1 LRLKNYRRLWPKAET
16 AIFMPLSTEQSK
28 MQRRRF
34 CGTALGV
41 IIAGLS
47 ARAWAKSPPSRA
59 LALKARAIEAAL
71 ASIEKGVDG
80 RLGVAIHD
88 LQSGLQTGHRSSER
102 FPMCSTFKLML
113 AASVLARVD
122 SRQENLERRI
132 VFGEDRLDRYAPVTG
147 RHVGAPGMTVAELCD
162 AAVTMSDNTAANVL
176 LDTIGGPPGLTA
188 FMRRLGDTVTRLDR
202 TEPTLNT
209 AIPGDLRDTT
219 TPIAMLG
226 SMRNV
231 LLDDALS
238 PASRAQLLAW
248 AAGNRV
254 GDARL
259 RAGVP
264 HDWRVADKT
273 GTGEHGTTND
283 IGILWPHERAPVLVT
298 VYLTEAHAPAAS
310 REAAIAEVARSIA
323 QHLS

>member
-1 LRLKNYRRLWPKAET
+1 LRLKKYRRLSLEAET
-16 AIFMPLSTEQSK
+16 TIFMPLSTEHSQ
-28 MQRRRF
+28 MQRRQF
-34 CGTALGV
+34 VGTALGA

-47 ARAWAKSPPSRA
+47 ARAWAKSPPSPA
-59 LALKARAIEAAL
+59 LALKARAIEAEL
-71 ASIEKGVDG
+71 ASIEKGVEG

-88 LQSGLQTGHRSSER
+88 MQTGLQAGHRSSER

-122 SRQENLERRI
+122 SRQENLDRRI
-132 VFGEDRLDRYAPVTG
+132 VFGQDRVEQYAPVTG

-176 LDTIGGPPGLTA
+176 LDTIGGPSGLTA

-226 SMRNV
+226 SMRDV

-238 PASRAQLLAW
+238 PTSRAQLLAW
-248 AAGNRV
+248 GIGNRV

-264 HDWRVADKT
+264 RDWRVADKT

-283 IGILWPHERAPVLVT
+283 IGILWQQERAPVLVT
-298 VYLTEAHAPAAS
+298 VYLTETHAPATA

-323 QHLS
+323 RYMS

>member
-1 LRLKNYRRLWPKAET
+1 
-16 AIFMPLSTEQSK
+16 
-28 MQRRRF
+28 
-34 CGTALGV
+34 
-41 IIAGLS
+41 
-47 ARAWAKSPPSRA
+47 
-59 LALKARAIEAAL
+59 
-71 ASIEKGVDG
+71 
-80 RLGVAIHD
+80 
-88 LQSGLQTGHRSSER
+88 
-102 FPMCSTFKLML
+102 MCSTFKLML

-122 SRQENLERRI
+122 SRRENLERRI
-132 VFGEDRLDRYAPVTG
+132 VFGEDRLEQYAPVTG
-147 RHVGAPGMTVAELCD
+147 RHVGAPGMTVAGLCD

-176 LDTIGGPPGLTA
+176 LDTIGGPSGLTA

-219 TPIAMLG
+219 TPTAMLG
-226 SMRNV
+226 SMRAV

-248 AAGNRV
+248 GVGNRV

-264 HDWRVADKT
+264 RDWRVADKT

-283 IGILWPHERAPVLVT
+283 SGILWPQERAPVLVT
-298 VYLTEAHAPAAS
+298 VYLTDTHAPAAT
-310 REAAIAEVARSIA
+310 REAAIAEVARSVVR
-323 QHLS
+323 HVP

>member
-1 LRLKNYRRLWPKAET
+1 
-16 AIFMPLSTEQSK
+16 
-28 MQRRRF
+28 MQRRQF
-34 CGTALGV
+34 VGAAFGAV
-41 IIAGLS
+41 IASLS
-47 ARAWAKSPPSRA
+47 ARTWATSSPSPA
-59 LALKARAIEAAL
+59 LALKAQAIEAEL

-88 LQSGLQTGHRSSER
+88 LQTGLSAGHRASER

-122 SRQENLERRI
+122 SHQENLERRI
-132 VFGEDRLDRYAPVTG
+132 VFGRDRLEHYAPVTS

-219 TPIAMLG
+219 TPVAMLG
-226 SMRNV
+226 SMRGV

-238 PASRAQLLAW
+238 PASRAQLLSW
-248 AAGNRV
+248 AVGNRV

-264 HDWRVADKT
+264 RDWRVADKT
-273 GTGEHGTTND
+273 GTGDYGTTND
-283 IGILWPHERAPVLVT
+283 IGILWPQERAPVLVT
-298 VYLTEAHAPAAS
+298 VYLTETQAPAAA
-310 REAAIAEVARSIA
+310 REAAIAEVARSVA
-323 QHLS
+323 RHLA

>member
-1 LRLKNYRRLWPKAET
+1 
-16 AIFMPLSTEQSK
+16 

-34 CGTALGV
+34 IGTALGA

-47 ARAWAKSPPSRA
+47 ARAWAKSPPSPS
-59 LALKARAIEAAL
+59 LALKARAIEAEL

-88 LQSGLQTGHRSSER
+88 VQTGLQAGHRSSER

-122 SRQENLERRI
+122 SRQEDLERRI
-132 VFGEDRLDRYAPVTG
+132 VFGEDRLDRYAPVTA

-209 AIPGDLRDTT
+209 AIPGDPRDTT
-219 TPIAMLG
+219 TPVAMLG
-226 SMRNV
+226 SMRDV

-238 PASRAQLLAW
+238 SASRAQLLAW
-248 AAGNRV
+248 AVGNRV

-264 HDWRVADKT
+264 RDWRVADKT

-283 IGILWPHERAPVLVT
+283 IGILWPQERAPVLVT
-298 VYLTEAHAPAAS
+298 VYLTETQAPAAA
-310 REAAIAEVARSIA
+310 REAAIAEVARSVA
-323 QHLS
+323 RQLA